1 MRRFIVIPA
10 STGDTRY
17 DMLPGS
23 FRFYLDFVRR
33 GKLQL
38 TRAVE
43 LPWCRDCKTYAAT
56 YNPDGLHPATV
67 CNYCSDRSY
76 V

>member
-1 MRRFIVIPA
+1 MIP
-10 STGDTRY
+10 TTQERMDPIWGTE
-17 DMLPGS
+17 P
-23 FRFYLDFVRR
+23 FQFHLDFVRR
-33 GKLQL
+33 GKLVFTKTFL
-38 TRAVE
+38 TPR
-43 LPWCRDCKTYAAT
+43 CRDCGTYAAT